1 MVEDN
6 NIFIDVKTTN
16 IEINFNYLRSVLS
29 YSYEDNYEEIFDEDK
44 NETLCLVYDIIGDK
58 IHENNLFNHDHV
70 FRIMNE
76 KGSFK
81 ITNNSSRDIFSF
93 VQSLSDLITALDLNN
108 EWNVTNYIFLRN
120 DLIDTYYFDMSDE
133 LKRQ

>member
-1 MVEDN
+1 MVQEN
-6 NIFIDVKTTN
+6 NIFINTKTSS
-16 IEINFNYLRSVLS
+16 IQINFNYLRSVLN

-70 FRIMNE
+70 FRIMND
-76 KGSFK
+76 KDNFR
-81 ITNNSSRDIFSF
+81 ITNTFSKDIFSF
-93 VQSLSDLITALDLNN
+93 IQSLSDLISALDSNN
-108 EWNVTNYIFLRN
+108 EWHVSDYITLRN
-120 DLIDTYYFDMSDE
+120 DLTHTYYFDTSDQ